1 MERFK
6 GEINVQEAFETWRVD
21 KILLMSSTKE
31 GVERERRAECR
42 AWVPEGGQ
50 RVRII
55 GNRSAEELE
64 CATGDEK
71 VKCHVLARSGMWPCG
86 SLLPGSFLSPY
97 KHLLFLLSLKQNKTS
112 IPYALHLYC
121 SMYLLPFAP
130 TFLARVGCSD
140 GFCLLTS
147 HPLLNPLQP
156 HFHHHHE
163 TALLLLRSPLT

>member
-86 SLLPGSFLSPY
+86 SPLPGSFQSAY
-97 KHLLFLLSLKQNKTS
+97 KHPVISPFFKAKQDLNSICIASLL
-112 IPYALHLYC
+112 LHV
-121 SMYLLPFAP
+121 FAP
-130 TFLARVGCSD
+130 LRPNISGKSW
-140 GFCLLTS
+140 
-147 HPLLNPLQP
+147 LQ
-156 HFHHHHE
+156 
-163 TALLLLRSPLT
+163 